1 MRRTLALLFAVAACG
16 PTPITP
22 DEPPPDEGVVR
33 PPVTYHKNGTV
44 ETGERRYATVTDF
57 QRDVYV
63 VALMGSAVATALL
76 MAPTAIHRLLYARG
90 RKEEVVRLSHVLVL
104 AGLGILGL
112 SMSAAVLLVADLIFT
127 TPVAFAMAGGLL
139 ALIAAVWVVVPLSR
153 LRRP

>member
-1 MRRTLALLFAVAACG
+1 MTIPPERPESAAQRADRHLTDLLAELRVTLPGIQVLLAFLLIVPFNA
-16 PTPITP
+16 
-22 DEPPPDEGVVR
+22 R
-33 PPVTYHKNGTV
+33 W
-44 ETGERRYATVTDF
+44 ATVTDF